1 MGILAGAMEN
11 YSLATGL
18 GRNSSVKNTLVPQ
31 SGQGKRNGRMIREKF
46 QVVCMGLESAL
57 AGIRGKRMEPRI
69 LEPRMDPEVGAS
81 FGGNLLAT
89 RAEKE

>member
-1 MGILAGAMEN
+1 MEN

-18 GRNSSVKNTLVPQ
+18 GRDSSEEHSCPPFWARQTD
-31 SGQGKRNGRMIREKF
+31 GRMVREKF
-46 QVVCMGLESAL
+46 QEVCIGLESAL
-57 AGIRGKRMEPRI
+57 AGVRAKRMEPRI
-69 LEPRMDPEVGAS
+69 LEPRMDPDVGAT